1 MIRSELGA
9 AAASPGAVGA
19 QANAAARDLRR
30 GAVTVPGQP
39 PFLSEEGLFP
49 PDGPWLAPGPGPVP
63 LPGLRHA
70 LAQPHTTHGSRPV
83 SRISRSSRQ
92 ASAGATHHLE
102 PVTGVEP
109 ATCRLQDGCSA
120 N

>member
-1 MIRSELGA
+1 MA
-9 AAASPGAVGA
+9 AVAAVAVSPGAVGE
-19 QANAAARDLRR
+19 QVTPQRKICCR
-30 GAVTVPGQP
+30 GAVTVPGRL

-63 LPGLRHA
+63 LLA
-70 LAQPHTTHGSRPV
+70 LPQPHTAMARPV